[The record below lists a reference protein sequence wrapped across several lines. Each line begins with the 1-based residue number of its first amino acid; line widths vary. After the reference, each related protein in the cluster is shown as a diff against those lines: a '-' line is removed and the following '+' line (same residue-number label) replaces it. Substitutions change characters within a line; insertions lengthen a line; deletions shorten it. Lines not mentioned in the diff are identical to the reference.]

1 MDAVSLG
8 FRLVRVRKA
17 RQQDVAAVAR
27 LLFESAPDMYMRFSG
42 GRERALAT
50 LESAFGEPGNLAS
63 GDVTWLAEID
73 GLPAAV
79 MAGFPVA
86 QAAARSRAY
95 LGLTLR
101 GTPFWRWPGVLRL
114 YWMGGRASPKPR
126 NDSFYID
133 ALATDPEFRRRG
145 AARALLD
152 EAERQAQRH
161 GLPAVSLDT
170 TMNNEGAR
178 ALYAA
183 LGYDEVIYRP
193 PSRRLPGFVGLV
205 KPLGR

>member
-1 MDAVSLG
+1 ML
-8 FRLVRVRKA
+8 RQVRVRKA
-17 RQQDVAAVAR
+17 RPDDAAAVAG

-50 LESAFGEPGNLAS
+50 LERAFEEPGNLAS
-63 GDVTWLAEID
+63 GEIAWVAELD
-73 GLPAAV
+73 GRPAAA
-79 MAGFPVA
+79 MAAFPVGE
-86 QAAARSRAY
+86 AAERSHAY
-95 LGLTLR
+95 LGHTLR

-114 YWMGGRASPKPR
+114 YWIGGRASPKPR
-126 NDSFYID
+126 ENSLYID
-133 ALATDPEFRRRG
+133 ALATDSEFRRRG

-152 EAERQAQRH
+152 QAEHEARAQ

-170 TMNNEGAR
+170 TMSNEGAR

-183 LGYDEVIYRP
+183 TGYDEVAYRA
-193 PSRRLPGFVGLV
+193 PSRGLPGFVALV

>member
-1 MDAVSLG
+1 
-8 FRLVRVRKA
+8 VRVRKA
-17 RQQDVAAVAR
+17 GQDDAAVAAR
-27 LLFESAPDMYMRFSG
+27 LLFESAPDMYIRFSG
-42 GRERALAT
+42 GRERAIAT
-50 LESAFGEPGNLAS
+50 LERAFGEPGNLAS
-63 GDVTWLAEID
+63 GDVTWLAEVD
-73 GLPAAV
+73 GRPAAV
-79 MAGFPVA
+79 MAGFPVV
-86 QAAARSRAY
+86 QAALRSRAY

-101 GTPFWRWPGVLRL
+101 GTPFWRWPGALRL
-114 YWMGGRASPKPR
+114 YWMGGRASPAPR

-152 EAERQAQRH
+152 EAERQARAH

-183 LGYDEVIYRP
+183 AGFDEVVYRP